1 MRSKFTLLLSFFFTF
16 SLTVNAQFA
25 PPENWFHMDKTVDGY
40 QGVSSDKAYNE
51 FLKDRPSVPV
61 IVAILDS
68 GIDVEHQDLEDN
80 IWVNVD
86 EIPGNGIDD
95 DNNGYIDDV
104 HGWNFIGGA
113 NGDVNH
119 ETYEVTRLYG
129 KLKPK
134 YDKIENPMSLS
145 KDDKKEYSRYLS
157 YKKEVEGK
165 REAAQTA
172 LDQVNQ
178 AKEAYN
184 LSIKAVAEHLNTETL
199 TKEKITSVETDD
211 ELVLLGKN
219 IMLDIYNTNDDDFNV
234 DTLLMVINQDL
245 DQEVN
250 SQSTKL
256 NYAYNP
262 DYDSRKEIVGDNY
275 ADSKEMHY
283 GNNNYEGPDALHGTH
298 VGGIV
303 GALRNNGLGGNGIAK
318 NVQLMSVRCVPDGDE
333 RDKDVANA
341 IRYAVD
347 NGASIINM
355 SFGKGHSWD
364 KDIVDE
370 AVKYAAKNDVLLV
383 HAAGNGSQDNDN
395 SENYPNDTYD
405 KPSGWWFWKKKSCDT
420 WIEVGALSFMPG
432 ASMVAPFSNY
442 GQEHVDLFSP
452 GMQIYATL
460 PNDQY
465 ARLQGTSM
473 ASPIVA
479 GMAAVLR
486 SYFPTLKAKQVK
498 EILESTTVKIDE
510 MVTKP
515 GTKDELVPFSS
526 LSRTGGVVNLYNA
539 IKKASVTK
547 GKKKIKKSKKTA
559 A

>member
-1 MRSKFTLLLSFFFTF
+1 MIRKFALLILVFFAFSFAIQ
-16 SLTVNAQFA
+16 AQMA
-25 PPENWFHMDKTVDGY
+25 PPTNWFHMDKTVDGY
-40 QGVSSDKAYNE
+40 QGVSSDKAYND
-51 FLKDRPSVPV
+51 FLKDRASVPV

-68 GIDVEHQDLEDN
+68 GIDVEHQDLADN
-80 IWVNVD
+80 IWVNTD

-95 DNNGYIDDV
+95 DKNGYIDDI
-104 HGWNFIGGA
+104 HIGGK
-113 NGDVNH
+113 NGEVHH

-134 YDKIENPMSLS
+134 YGNIDDPMSLS
-145 KDDKKEYSRYLS
+145 KDDKKEYSNFIK
-157 YKKEVEGK
+157 YKEEVEGK

-184 LSIKAVAEHLNTETL
+184 FSLTALATHLGTKTL
-199 TKEKITSVETDD
+199 TKEIVTQTNSDD
-211 ELVLLGKN
+211 QMVQLGKN
-219 IMLDIYNTNDDDFNV
+219 IMLDIYQSTDEDFNL
-234 DTLLMVINQDL
+234 DTLLVVINQDL
-245 DQEVN
+245 DNEIN

-275 ADSKEMHY
+275 ANSKEMYY

-303 GALRNNGLGGNGIAK
+303 GALRNNGLGGNGISD
-318 NVQLMSVRCVPDGDE
+318 NVKLMSVRCVPDGDE

-370 AVKYAAKNDVLLV
+370 AVKYAAKKDVLLV

-395 SENYPNDTYD
+395 SQNYPNDTYD
-405 KPSGWWFWKKKSCDT
+405 KPSGWWFWKKKHCDT

-432 ASMVAPFSNY
+432 ENMVAPFSNY
-442 GQEHVDLFSP
+442 GKKNVDLFSP

-465 ARLQGTSM
+465 ANLQGTSM

-479 GMAAVLR
+479 GIAAVLR

-498 EILESTTVKIDE
+498 EILESTTVEINEK
-510 MVTKP
+510 VLKP
-515 GTKDELVPFSS
+515 GTTDEKVPFSS
-526 LSRTGGVVNLYNA
+526 LSKTGGVVNLYNA
-539 IKKASVTK
+539 IKKAAVTK
-547 GKKKIKKSKKTA
+547 GKKKIKKKKTA